1 MQDEL
6 KLDPEKR
13 VIEYDEDLPGYYN
26 DFVLMCRGGQFY
38 CLYCDKHFMNKEILD
53 EHLTTK
59 LHRKKLVEW
68 WNGVIGSVKRA
79 NEEQYTQKE
88 AEAAAGKTP
97 EVYEPIRRD
106 ENGIPQ

>member
-1 MQDEL
+1 
-6 KLDPEKR
+6 
-13 VIEYDEDLPGYYN
+13 
-26 DFVLMCRGGQFY
+26 
-38 CLYCDKHFMNKEILD
+38 MNKEILD

-59 LHRKKLVEW
+59 LHRKKWVTRVW
-68 WNGVIGSVKRA
+68 RVIDSVKRA

-88 AEAAAGKTP
+88 AEAAAGKTV

>member
-1 MQDEL
+1 
-6 KLDPEKR
+6 
-13 VIEYDEDLPGYYN
+13 
-26 DFVLMCRGGQFY
+26 MCRGGQFY

-59 LHRKKLVEW
+59 L
-68 WNGVIGSVKRA
+68 KRA

-88 AEAAAGKTP
+88 AEAAAGKTV

>member
-1 MQDEL
+1 
-6 KLDPEKR
+6 
-13 VIEYDEDLPGYYN
+13 
-26 DFVLMCRGGQFY
+26 
-38 CLYCDKHFMNKEILD
+38 MNKEILD

-59 LHRKKLVEW
+59 LHRKKWASIVW
-68 WNGVIGSVKRA
+68 RVIGSVKRA

-88 AEAAAGKTP
+88 AEAAAGKTV